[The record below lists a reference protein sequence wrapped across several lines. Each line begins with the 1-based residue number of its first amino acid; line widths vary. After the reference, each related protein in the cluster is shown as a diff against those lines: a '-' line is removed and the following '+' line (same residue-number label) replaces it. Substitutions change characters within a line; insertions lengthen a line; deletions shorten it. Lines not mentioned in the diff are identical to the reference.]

1 MEHSVS
7 AFGQAFAPG
16 SVVMVT
22 LNTPREK
29 FFGAILAVSPAG
41 VALRGVDLNS
51 LEDFMRQ
58 VKEGDAV
65 RPGAV
70 FFPLHRV
77 ERMEIDVRNADIP
90 SMQERFETKTGRRFS
105 DFFLADLAASGRPN

>member
-1 MEHSVS
+1 MDLATSS
-7 AFGQAFAPG
+7 FGQAFAPG

-22 LNTPREK
+22 LNLPREK
-29 FFGAILAVSPAG
+29 FFGAIMAVSPAG

-58 VKEGDAV
+58 VREGDSV

-77 ERMEIDVRNADIP
+77 ERMEMDVRNADIP

-105 DFFLADLAASGRPN
+105 EFFLADVPSAGKPN